1 MATPKISKAQAKALL
16 ELYEGVKKAKDLNKL
31 TDEISKTIKAANKG
45 KGKSKAK
52 PKPKSKAKA
61 TKSKTKT
68 KSKKCEEMV
77 KDPSTGKKRRCKYM
91 AQKGEDY
98 CKRHLWEYVTDSEAS
113 SEYDSE
119 YDSESSESE
128 CDSDSD

>member
-1 MATPKISKAQAKALL
+1 MATPKLTKAQAKALL
-16 ELYEGVKKAKDLNKL
+16 ELYQGVKKAKNLNKL
-31 TDEISKTIKAANKG
+31 TDEISKTIKANN

-52 PKPKSKAKA
+52 PKPKKAKSKPKAKAKAKA
-61 TKSKTKT
+61 T
-68 KSKKCEEMV
+68 KCEEMV

-119 YDSESSESE
+119 SESESESESSDSE
-128 CDSDSD
+128 

>member
-1 MATPKISKAQAKALL
+1 MATPKLTKAQAKALL
-16 ELYEGVKKAKDLNKL
+16 ELYQGVKKAKNLNKL
-31 TDEISKTIKAANKG
+31 TDEISKTIKANN

-52 PKPKSKAKA
+52 PKPKKAKSKPKAKAKAKA
-61 TKSKTKT
+61 T
-68 KSKKCEEMV
+68 KCEEMV

-119 YDSESSESE
+119 SESESESESS
-128 CDSDSD
+128 DSDSE